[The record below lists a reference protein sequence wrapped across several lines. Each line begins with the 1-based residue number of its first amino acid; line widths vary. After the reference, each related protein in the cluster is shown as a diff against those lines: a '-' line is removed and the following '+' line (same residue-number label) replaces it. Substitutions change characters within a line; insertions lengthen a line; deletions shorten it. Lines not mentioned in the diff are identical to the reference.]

1 MMMTSRER
9 LLRTIKGEQT
19 DRVPVTLF
27 IQDHGHFI
35 HQLHPEIDPLDYEQL
50 TFKVIDYQRSLGLDV
65 FARMIFDLY
74 HPLNICLGGVD
85 DGHETEDWQVEM
97 EIREEGTNV
106 VKSSKITTPDGILTQ
121 EFTRASL
128 NKGTY
133 VYACTEKP
141 ISCEADLDLAMKYEP
156 VMPPEYATMVRKKIG
171 RIKDYLGDD
180 GILGTW
186 VSGGPFNLA
195 SMLIDHNEL
204 YMLCMTDPPYFEKL
218 MQFCYERSL
227 PYTQAFIDAGADVML
242 VGGNVPGGFLGAEV
256 YEQFVLEHEK
266 KYIDFIQDQ
275 GCPAIY
281 HNCGEIM
288 NLVASYKKLG
298 AQVIEPFSPVP
309 LGDADLQKAV
319 DIVQGDYVI
328 IGGVD
333 QVNVIQKKSVKDV
346 EEATLICMEAGK
358 KNGPFIIQSAD
369 FLEYNTPIENVEAFA
384 KVALANAKY

>member
-1 MMMTSRER
+1 MKSKER
-9 LLRTIKGEQT
+9 LLRTIRGEQT

-50 TFKVIDYQRSLGLDV
+50 TFKVIDFQRSLGLDV

-74 HPLNICLGGVD
+74 HPLNLCLGGVD
-85 DGHETEDWQVEM
+85 DGHETGNWKVETEM
-97 EIREEGTNV
+97 IEEGNNLIRR
-106 VKSSKITTPDGILTQ
+106 SRIITPEGELSQDFVRTP
-121 EFTRASL
+121 L
-128 NKGTY
+128 NRGTY
-133 VYACTEKP
+133 VYACTKKP
-141 ISCEADLDLAMKYEP
+141 ISCEADLDIAMKYEP
-156 VMPPEYATMVRKKIG
+156 AMPPEYAAVVGEKIR
-171 RIKDYLGDD
+171 RIKRYLGDD

-186 VSGGPFNLA
+186 VQGGPFNLA

-218 MQFCYERSL
+218 MKFCYQRSL
-227 PYTQAFIDAGADVML
+227 PYTQAFIDAGSDVML

-266 KYIDFIQDQ
+266 KYIDFIQDK
-275 GCPAIY
+275 GCPAVY

-288 NLVASYKKLG
+288 NLVGSYKKLG

-309 LGDADLQKAV
+309 LGDADLEKAV
-319 DIVQGDYVI
+319 DTVKGDYVI

-333 QVNVIQKKSVKDV
+333 QVNVIQKGTVADV
-346 EEATLICMEAGK
+346 EKATRQCMEAGK

-369 FLEYNTPIENVEAFA
+369 FLEYNTPMENVEAFA
-384 KVALANAKY
+384 RVALENAKY